1 MANGATSELVILW
14 PTGVREVSAFRLE
27 DLAKG
32 VGLTEQQFMDECS
45 SNDDFLA
52 DATRN
57 ADPFDREF
65 SPEGGSEDVA
75 FHNLKLRFPNS
86 VVSLQRTHRSMNE
99 TQRGYRD
106 RQLEARRLSEATE
119 LNTQSTVCPRG

>member
-1 MANGATSELVILW
+1 MANGATSESVILW

-32 VGLTEQQFMDECS
+32 VGLTEQQFLDECS
-45 SNDDFLA
+45 TNDDFLA

-65 SPEGGSEDVA
+65 APKGGSYDAA
-75 FHNLKLRFPNS
+75 FSNLKLRFPKS
-86 VVSLQRTHRSMNE
+86 VESLQRTHPSINE
-99 TQRGYRD
+99 TQRG
-106 RQLEARRLSEATE
+106 
-119 LNTQSTVCPRG
+119 